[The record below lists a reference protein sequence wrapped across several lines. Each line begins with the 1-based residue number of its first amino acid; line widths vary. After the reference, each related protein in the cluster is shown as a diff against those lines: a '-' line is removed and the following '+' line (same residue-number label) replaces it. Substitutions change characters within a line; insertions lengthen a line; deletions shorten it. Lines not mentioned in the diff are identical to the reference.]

1 MSTAEIREEVHHL
14 VDYLDDKFLNAVHAL
29 LEAYVQEGE
38 PYGTEDEPIPAS
50 EMKQHLQEEVEKALQ
65 GQYISVDQWH
75 EKSEKWLA
83 RHTMQNEIPKN

>member
-14 VDYLDDKFLNAVHAL
+14 VDHLDDKFLNAVHAL

-38 PYGTEDEPIPAS
+38 PYGTEDEPISAS
-50 EMKQHLQEEVEKALQ
+50 AMKEHLHQEVEKALQ

-75 EKSEKWLA
+75 EKSEKWLE
-83 RHTMQNEIPKN
+83 RHIK